1 MISSN
6 LKNVR
11 NTPPVL
17 LCIIETGN
25 TEFNS
30 RFSKG
35 VFSKVCLPLIFL
47 HMTNTQAM
55 SAQLWQ
61 FRLQC

>member
-6 LKNVR
+6 LKKCQKYAS
-11 NTPPVL
+11 VL

-35 VFSKVCLPLIFL
+35 VFSKSVFAADISTYDKYTSNVSTAL
-47 HMTNTQAM
+47 AV
-55 SAQLWQ
+55 
-61 FRLQC
+61 

>member
-35 VFSKVCLPLIFL
+35 VFSKSVFAADISTYDKYTSNVSTAL
-47 HMTNTQAM
+47 AV
-55 SAQLWQ
+55 
-61 FRLQC
+61 

>member
-1 MISSN
+1 
-6 LKNVR
+6 
-11 NTPPVL
+11 VL

-35 VFSKVCLPLIFL
+35 VFSKSVFAADISTYDKYTSNVSTAL
-47 HMTNTQAM
+47 AV
-55 SAQLWQ
+55 
-61 FRLQC
+61 